1 MSQRFTEEFKI
12 QAVKQVGEHGYSVV
26 SVAERL
32 GVTSSSLYNWIK
44 VYSADSEGHKQ
55 SQEQFG
61 RIKQLEKE
69 LKRVTMERKIL
80 EEAIVFFAGESKKN
94 TRS

>member
-12 QAVKQVGEHGYSVV
+12 QAVKQVVEHGDSVV

-32 GVTSSSLYNWIK
+32 GVTSSSRYYWIK
-44 VYSADSEGHKQ
+44 SYGPDSEKNKQ
-55 SQEQFG
+55 SQDQSH

-69 LKRVTMERKIL
+69 CSAQLNQDTFLKEFCSYSIGDRSP
-80 EEAIVFFAGESKKN
+80 FAV
-94 TRS
+94 